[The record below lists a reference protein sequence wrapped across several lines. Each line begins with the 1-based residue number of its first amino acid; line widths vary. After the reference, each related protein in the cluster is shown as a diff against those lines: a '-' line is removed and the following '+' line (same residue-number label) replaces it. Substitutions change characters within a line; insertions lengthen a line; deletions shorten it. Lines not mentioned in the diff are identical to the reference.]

1 MVKRISLTILQ
12 FIAFIILLAVGGNW
26 DAVNL
31 SLEMRQMQNNQ
42 APHVFL
48 STIKYPISSTHILIA
63 NGILFATILLVIIL
77 LIEVLSK
84 KLKPWASLT
93 LLAYVL
99 AVVLGF
105 AMKLGLPPAS
115 TPDSS
120 SLAPL
125 VLPAQS

>member
-1 MVKRISLTILQ
+1 VVKRISLTILQ
-12 FIAFIILLAVGGNW
+12 FIAFIGLLAVGGNW

-48 STIKYPISSTHILIA
+48 STIKYPVSSTHILIA

>member
-1 MVKRISLTILQ
+1 VIKRIFLTILQ
-12 FIAFIILLAVGGNW
+12 FIAFIGLLAVGGNW

-31 SLEMRQMQNNQ
+31 SLELRQMQNNQ
-42 APHVFL
+42 VPHVFL
-48 STIKYPISSTHILIA
+48 RTLKYPVSSAHILIA
-63 NGILFATILLVIIL
+63 NGIIFATVLLLLIL
-77 LIEVLSK
+77 LIELLSK

-99 AVVLGF
+99 AVILGF

-120 SLAPL
+120 SRTPL
-125 VLPAQS
+125 VLPAQG

>member
-12 FIAFIILLAVGGNW
+12 FIAFIGLLAVGGNW

-42 APHVFL
+42 MPHVFL

-63 NGILFATILLVIIL
+63 NGIIFATVLLLLIL

-93 LLAYVL
+93 LLAYIL

>member
-1 MVKRISLTILQ
+1 VVKRISLTILQ
-12 FIAFIILLAVGGNW
+12 FIAFISLLAVGGNW

-31 SLEMRQMQNNQ
+31 SLEMRQLQHNQ
-42 APHVFL
+42 TPHVFL
-48 STIKYPISSTHILIA
+48 QTLRYPVSSTHILIA

>member
-12 FIAFIILLAVGGNW
+12 FIAFIGLLAVGGNW

-48 STIKYPISSTHILIA
+48 STIKYPVSSTHILIA

>member
-1 MVKRISLTILQ
+1 VVKRISLTILQ
-12 FIAFIILLAVGGNW
+12 FIAFIGLLAVGGNW

-31 SLEMRQMQNNQ
+31 SLELRQLQNNQ
-42 APHVFL
+42 VPHVL
-48 STIKYPISSTHILIA
+48 LPTLKYPVSSTHILIA
-63 NGILFATILLVIIL
+63 NGILFATVLLLLIL

-84 KLKPWASLT
+84 KLKPWAALT

-99 AVVLGF
+99 AVILGF

-120 SLAPL
+120 ALAPL
-125 VLPAQS
+125 VLSAQG

>member
-12 FIAFIILLAVGGNW
+12 FIAFIGLLAVGGNW

-48 STIKYPISSTHILIA
+48 STIKYPVSSTHILIA
-63 NGILFATILLVIIL
+63 NGILFATVLLLLIL
-77 LIEVLSK
+77 LIELLSK